1 MIQQIAHQPNLF
13 YLLVASLAPGIFGQ
27 EMVKAGLCL
36 GLFGGSQH
44 APGWRRSGSVKR
56 WPVPQ

>member
-44 APGWRRSGSVKR
+44 APGRRRSGCVKC
-56 WPVPQ
+56 